1 MLCLPHHPRCGQKLL
16 PSCCRSRPRPWGS
29 RVGSVPSAV
38 CPCRRIEDCL
48 PPLEDSPSKRFS
60 PSKRKQYY
68 INKAI
73 RNSDLIPRAKGRKSL
88 QRLENSKD
96 PGQAPSADSS
106 RAGSL
111 PQGGWLLPLNPP
123 LHGKGGCRASLR
135 VLPPLLGALL
145 FPPARYLMTLLERDE
160 CGSDEGELA
169 HSATP
174 SIFTEACNNETYVEV
189 GAPVRLLGARW
200 GGPGTARAVLAVPG
214 VRTLFLQPQEPS
226 ASPA

>member
-1 MLCLPHHPRCGQKLL
+1 MTGGVQGPVEEDAVPIALTLMADALPPPLSLSWALSRSSLSSRCC
-16 PSCCRSRPRPWGS
+16 SCPRPWGS

-96 PGQAPSADSS
+96 LSADSS

-111 PQGGWLLPLNPP
+111 PQGGWPLPLNP
-123 LHGKGGCRASLR
+123 LLRGK
-135 VLPPLLGALL
+135 
-145 FPPARYLMTLLERDE
+145 
-160 CGSDEGELA
+160 
-169 HSATP
+169 
-174 SIFTEACNNETYVEV
+174 
-189 GAPVRLLGARW
+189 W
-200 GGPGTARAVLAVPG
+200 GGAGGAGPL
-214 VRTLFLQPQEPS
+214 
-226 ASPA
+226 